1 MKLVIDIISRNK
13 KNFDYDNWYV
23 LHTFTGLEY
32 KVKNTIQS
40 LFGDSFLLYLPA
52 RELIHTI
59 KGKSE
64 KKILPLFPGYIFIY
78 KKIDKLLNEMK
89 RFHLND
95 FIKPLL
101 CNDKFAKVYDHEMKF
116 LIELTGIDGMLKTSE
131 GIIQEDKS
139 VKITNGPLK
148 DLTGQI
154 VYIDKRKKK
163 AKVKMSML
171 NQEVEVTVGLEILNI
186 V

>member
-1 MKLVIDIISRNK
+1 
-13 KNFDYDNWYV
+13 
-23 LHTFTGLEY
+23 
-32 KVKNTIQS
+32 
-40 LFGDSFLLYLPA
+40 
-52 RELIHTI
+52 
-59 KGKSE
+59 
-64 KKILPLFPGYIFIY
+64 
-78 KKIDKLLNEMK
+78 MK

-101 CNDKFAKVYDHEMKF
+101 CNDKFAKVYEHEMKF

-171 NQEVEVTVGLEILNI
+171 NQEIEVTVGLEILNI